1 MHGNSGHC
9 GDIAYIRRNG
19 LVTDGIGRMKSTDE
33 MRVFSD
39 EIGTE
44 NQGIA
49 LGDIDDGGI
58 VADADRKLAGS
69 FRKTPAN
76 SADDGAFAGVAELHT
91 VASTPFRRRRGPRT
105 TLPGFFV
112 SSRAALKTLCTSSTN
127 TKFISLRMVSF
138 TSSRSR
144 LFKDGRITVSI
155 LTRRAARTF
164 SLIPPTGSTSPRRVI
179 SPVIA
184 ILRWTALPV
193 SSDKIAVAIV
203 TPADGPSFGMAPS
216 GT

>member
-1 MHGNSGHC
+1 ALQKAIEPGPIQFPRRSQRDKKMHGNSGHC
-9 GDIAYIRRNG
+9 GDIAYIRRNR

-44 NQGIA
+44 NHGIA
-49 LGDIDDGGI
+49 LRDVEDGGI

-76 SADDGAFAGVAELHT
+76 SADDRAFAGVAELHT

-105 TLPGFFV
+105 TLPDFFA
-112 SSRAALKTLCTSSTN
+112 SSSAALKTLCTSSTN
-127 TKFISLRMVSF
+127 TKFISLRIVSF

-144 LFKDGRITVSI
+144 LFKDGRMTVSI

-164 SLIPPTGSTSPRRVI
+164 SL
-179 SPVIA
+179 
-184 ILRWTALPV
+184 
-193 SSDKIAVAIV
+193 
-203 TPADGPSFGMAPS
+203 
-216 GT
+216 